1 MLRIFIN
8 WLLQNPVVKFVNSC
22 TSQRLYTAGCC
33 RIDSRLFG
41 SLLLI
46 AALNVFG
53 FTVPSVH
60 AQTPAACIYADS
72 QKLTDSVQ
80 VLDARY
86 ESALAEL
93 KNFGAFTC
101 PEFTQPPPGWESKHK
116 TVLGLNALSTEAS
129 NRFAETRCVDFL
141 LLSLFSYRAYF
152 RRSCRQLAPPAP
164 ILEEYQRVDAS
175 LKKARSL
182 VGQAVFYKADSSS
195 KLLDAFAQN
204 FTPEHDRVAAL
215 TKKFKLGLGLGIG
228 AAIVGAGLLIGGGS
242 LQAVNGTQASATGCS
257 VDGLDFGCVRQ
268 VDLGARIGLL
278 TAGGV
283 LFVGG
288 ILDVLIVRRWIERQT
303 THSPVGPAR
312 LDVRPAPVP
321 PPGAAPAVTS
331 AN

>member
-152 RRSCRQLAPPAP
+152 RRSCRQLAPPRRSWKSTSGSMPPLKRRGVWSVRLSSIRPTAP
-164 ILEEYQRVDAS
+164 PS
-175 LKKARSL
+175 SWTRSPRTSRL
-182 VGQAVFYKADSSS
+182 SM
-195 KLLDAFAQN
+195 
-204 FTPEHDRVAAL
+204 
-215 TKKFKLGLGLGIG
+215 
-228 AAIVGAGLLIGGGS
+228 
-242 LQAVNGTQASATGCS
+242 TG
-257 VDGLDFGCVRQ
+257 
-268 VDLGARIGLL
+268 
-278 TAGGV
+278 
-283 LFVGG
+283 
-288 ILDVLIVRRWIERQT
+288 
-303 THSPVGPAR
+303 
-312 LDVRPAPVP
+312 
-321 PPGAAPAVTS
+321 
-331 AN
+331 